1 MRNVIIILCVIL
13 ATAATQLFAQKKSY
27 DLQQLLK
34 ENKLKAY
41 KGNVVSLTD
50 GEKKGISMTG
60 LAYLKDVTFSTG
72 TIDIDL
78 RGKDVLQKS
87 FIGIA
92 FHGVDTVATDIVYF
106 RPFNFR
112 AKDPVRNIH
121 AVQYVSEPEFPWD
134 KLREEKN
141 GVYEKGIDPPPLAS
155 DWFHARIVVEE
166 TQIRVYVNNTT
177 DPSLTVNKLN
187 SRRDGK
193 IGLWNNGLEGD
204 FANLV
209 ITKWRNAGRVIG

>member
-1 MRNVIIILCVIL
+1 MRNVTIILCVIFV
-13 ATAATQLFAQKKSY
+13 TGTTQLFAQKKSY
-27 DLQQLLK
+27 NLQQLLK
-34 ENKLKAY
+34 ENKLTVY
-41 KGNVVSLTD
+41 KGKVVSLTD

-78 RGKDVLQKS
+78 RGKDVLQNS

-92 FHGVDTVATDIVYF
+92 FHGVDTVATDIIYF

-112 AKDPVRNIH
+112 STDPVRKIH
-121 AVQYVSEPEFPWD
+121 AVQYVSEPEFPWH

-141 GVYEKGIDPPPLAS
+141 GVYEKGIDPAPSAT
-155 DWFHARIVVEE
+155 DWFHARIVVDE
-166 TQIRVYVNNTT
+166 TQIKVFVNNAAS
-177 DPSLTVNKLN
+177 PSLTVNKLN

-204 FANLV
+204 FANLT
-209 ITKWRNAGRVIG
+209 ITR